1 MVTARRE
8 EKKNSCRF
16 QYSILNWR
24 QKKKIRCQTTNNREE
39 EEEEVGEEEI
49 PMHTKKNCLKAE
61 ELLNL
66 EEQRDTREGGVE
78 EGRR

>member
-1 MVTARRE
+1 LSIPVFNSELAPK
-8 EKKNSCRF
+8 KKNSL
-16 QYSILNWR
+16 S
-24 QKKKIRCQTTNNREE
+24 NNKQPGGGGG
-39 EEEEVGEEEI
+39 EEVGEEEI

>member
-1 MVTARRE
+1 MRR
-8 EKKNSCRF
+8 KIVVDS
-16 QYSILNWR
+16 SIQFWIGA
-24 QKKKIRCQTTNNREE
+24 KKKIRCQTTNNREE